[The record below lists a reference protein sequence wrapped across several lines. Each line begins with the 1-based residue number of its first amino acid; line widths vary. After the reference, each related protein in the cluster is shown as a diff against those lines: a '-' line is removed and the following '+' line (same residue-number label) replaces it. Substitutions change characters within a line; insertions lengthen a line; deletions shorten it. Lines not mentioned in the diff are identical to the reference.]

1 MIRRPPRSTLFP
13 YTTLFRSLAPIVPDV
28 GDAGPGAAVRR
39 EEVESPAREPGRPGF
54 GAARD
59 GAAAAACQ
67 IPVRGHEGE
76 AVCNERRAEQ
86 REYQWPWRPEAGGRE
101 DVAHAGEHQA
111 AEPDACWQKPA
122 DHKKQ
127 HAAETSGDRP
137 GEHHVQRP
145 A

>member
-1 MIRRPPRSTLFP
+1 MGELDTLVSLCFFQAEDGIRDYKVTGVQTCAL
-13 YTTLFRSLAPIVPDV
+13 PIW
-28 GDAGPGAAVRR
+28 
-39 EEVESPAREPGRPGF
+39 
-54 GAARD
+54 D

-67 IPVRGHEGE
+67 KPVRGHEGE

-122 DHKKQ
+122 DDKKQ